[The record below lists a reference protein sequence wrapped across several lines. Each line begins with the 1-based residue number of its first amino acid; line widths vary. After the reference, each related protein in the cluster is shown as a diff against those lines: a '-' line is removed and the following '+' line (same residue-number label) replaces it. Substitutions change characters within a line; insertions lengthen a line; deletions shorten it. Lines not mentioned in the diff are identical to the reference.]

1 MRGTIPAE
9 ELLFDPE
16 IEKTIRKNRSLLR
29 KKKAMEDVPQEIRDQ
44 IRTEAEEQLRA
55 EYARTDEERLRQ
67 ALRDAEQAREQEE
80 ANRSLKDI
88 TAPVMSYDYPGSIA
102 PQGEVVNNFEL
113 RPAFINLVSQH

>member
-16 IEKTIRKNRSLLR
+16 IEETIGKNMSLLR

-67 ALRDAEQAREQEE
+67 ALRDAEQARE
-80 ANRSLKDI
+80 
-88 TAPVMSYDYPGSIA
+88 
-102 PQGEVVNNFEL
+102 
-113 RPAFINLVSQH
+113 

>member
-16 IEKTIRKNRSLLR
+16 KEKTIRKNRSLLR
-29 KKKAMEDVPQEIRDQ
+29 KKKKAMEDVPQEIRDQ
-44 IRTEAEEQLRA
+44 IRTETEEQLRA
-55 EYARTDEERLRQ
+55 EYAHTDEERLRQ

-88 TAPVMSYDYPGSIA
+88 TAPVMSYEYPGSIA
-102 PQGEVVNNFEL
+102 P
-113 RPAFINLVSQH
+113 